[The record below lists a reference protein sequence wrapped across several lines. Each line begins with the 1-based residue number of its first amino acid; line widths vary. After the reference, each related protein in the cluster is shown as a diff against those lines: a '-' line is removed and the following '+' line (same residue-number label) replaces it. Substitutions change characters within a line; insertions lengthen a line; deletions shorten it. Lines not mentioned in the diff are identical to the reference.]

1 MDNKLGDVERQTTMS
16 EQRGGGGEWVW
27 KDFWKQISLG
37 STEYDRLLNILIMPA
52 TMLLNHKIYYF

>member
-1 MDNKLGDVERQTTMS
+1 MDNKLGGVERQTTMS
-16 EQRGGGGEWVW
+16 EQGGGGGESVW

-37 STEYDRLLNILIMPA
+37 STEYDTVLNILTMTA